1 MGIAESRPEL
11 QRALPELPQVALPA
25 PPVAESPAVELG
37 GQIDAD
43 DFDNA
48 DADRFRRMEIG
59 NWLDFVD
66 KDGKVQAGKLSWV
79 SPISSRLLFVNR
91 RGVRFCVA
99 SPEELAVMVRLG
111 RLRAHVDDGAFDSAM
126 QGVIDRLDPGSA
138 TLQRAGPPARRG
150 KTHRSAG
157 TCMAVALL
165 GIKETVPGERRVA
178 LTPETARK
186 LGALGIT
193 VWYESGAGL
202 AAGFT
207 DAAYDDAGARAF
219 DAQRWG
225 EIDILLCVQA
235 PPAGVLEKLKPG
247 ASVVGLLT
255 PASDPALAA
264 LAAEARLHLFPLQQ
278 LPRTTRAQAMDVLSS
293 QAGMAGY
300 KAALI
305 AAERAPRFFPMLTT
319 AAGTVRPAKVLV
331 IGAGVEGFDVR
342 PETREQ
348 IQSLGARFLDLGVSA
363 AGEGG
368 YARALTDE
376 ERAEQQRRLADHL
389 RGVEVVICTA
399 AVPGRPA
406 PTIVT
411 AAMVDGMAT
420 GSVIVDLAAESGGNC
435 ALTQPGQCIEH
446 QGVTIDGPLGLAS
459 RGATQ
464 ASEISAS
471 IGKPNCWRRR
481 AGSRE

>member
-1 MGIAESRPEL
+1 
-11 QRALPELPQVALPA
+11 
-25 PPVAESPAVELG
+25 
-37 GQIDAD
+37 
-43 DFDNA
+43 
-48 DADRFRRMEIG
+48 
-59 NWLDFVD
+59 
-66 KDGKVQAGKLSWV
+66 
-79 SPISSRLLFVNR
+79 
-91 RGVRFCVA
+91 
-99 SPEELAVMVRLG
+99 
-111 RLRAHVDDGAFDSAM
+111 
-126 QGVIDRLDPGSA
+126 
-138 TLQRAGPPARRG
+138 
-150 KTHRSAG
+150 
-157 TCMAVALL
+157 MAVALL
-165 GIKETVPGERRVA
+165 GMKETAPGERRVA

-193 VWYESGAGL
+193 VWYEAGAGL
-202 AAGFT
+202 AAGFP
-207 DAAYDDAGARAF
+207 DAAYDDAGARVF
-219 DAQRWG
+219 DAARWG

-235 PPAGVLEKLKPG
+235 PPPPAQVLAQLKPG

-255 PASDPALAA
+255 PASDPSLAA
-264 LAAEARLHLFPLQQ
+264 LANDDRLLLFPLQQ

-331 IGAGVEGFDVR
+331 IGAGVAGLQAIATARRLGAQVEGFDVR

-389 RGVEVVICTA
+389 RGVDVVICTA

-411 AAMVDGMAT
+411 AAMVEGMAV

-446 QGVTIDGPLGLAS
+446 QGIAIDGPLGLAS

-464 ASEISAS
+464 ASEMYARNLLNFVALFARD
-471 IGKPNCWRRR
+471 GQLGFDWEDELLAKTRWQ
-481 AGSRE
+481 A